1 MKRWNVR
8 SLIAATALAML
19 VGSTGCS
26 KKDKDDPN
34 NGGGKYPFYNTEYT
48 GTAKVGNHYFPR
60 PLSLRFGDDNSV
72 SAFSHLILSKYHRE
86 FTGKITNVEKN
97 GQGQYMV
104 TILFDL
110 PGEEQ
115 FNKAQVYTFTSDLL
129 SLTGGSNP
137 IVEIPNGTMK
147 LFPKTSP
154 SMVGTWAQPTQ
165 PGWYP
170 DVNATVFFTQGTTNY
185 FQGGKPVYFSYDD
198 GVFFTERY
206 KQDGSRITFAGVN
219 TTTEPPKIWIIPYY
233 GVLTADGKTLYVD
246 SYESIA
252 RLPSSF
258 STFDWNGPKG
268 VTPSL
273 LRQ

>member
-8 SLIAATALAML
+8 SLIAAIALVVL
-19 VGSTGCS
+19 VLSTGCS

-72 SAFSHLILSKYHRE
+72 SAFSHLVLNKYHRE
-86 FTGKITNVEKN
+86 FTGKITNVEKD
-97 GQGQYMV
+97 GQGQYTV

-115 FNKAQVYTFTSDLL
+115 FNKPQVYTFNADLS

-147 LFPKTSP
+147 FFPKTAP

-170 DVNATVFFTQGTTNY
+170 DVNAMIFYTQGTTNY
-185 FQGGKPVYFSYDD
+185 FQGGKPVYYSYDD
-198 GVFFTERY
+198 GVLFAERY

-219 TTTEPPKIWIIPYY
+219 TVTEPSKIWIIPYY
-233 GVLTADGKTLYVD
+233 GVLTADGKTLYLD